1 MVTTLL
7 NLTENA
13 ALRGMKVEAEGVEEK
28 EKWWFSVYDFVN
40 FVCDKDPKGPYAKS
54 TFQRLIKNDSE
65 YAKEVDTLCIGLKFA
80 GRGQQLTPCMTIRGL
95 QRLLMILGGKVAAEY
110 RAIAEGVMTR
120 YLAGDTTLLA
130 EIRANAASNTPLNQA
145 CRAAL
150 EQEPVTGKRKEMEDL
165 EISER
170 QAKLADM
177 HVKTQENGIKNQ
189 ENSIKNIHLFA
200 ETMAFLDAD
209 WKQDARL
216 VRQTKDLLQNA
227 VNRFGGGGGGGG
239 GVTQPAI
246 EGPAPTS
253 YRFDPAASIT
263 VSGVAQAMGV
273 RLQPGDAAAIGKA
286 AKRAYAA
293 KHGVDPERH
302 KQWVDGAERLVCSY
316 TEADRSLLEEA
327 VQAHER
333 AQSTRS
339 KSDKSDKSGAGGS
352 GGPSISLYFNRL
364 H

>member
-1 MVTTLL
+1 MATTLL

-13 ALRGMKVEAEGVEEK
+13 ALRGMKVEAEGVDEK
-28 EKWWFSVYDFVN
+28 DKWWFSVYDFVN

-80 GRGQQLTPCMTIRGL
+80 GRGQQLTPCMTIKGL

-120 YLAGDTTLLA
+120 YLAGDASLLP
-130 EIRANAASNTPLNQA
+130 EIRANAASNAPLNRA

-150 EQEPVTGKRKEMEDL
+150 EQEPVTGKRKDMEDL

-170 QAKLADM
+170 QARLADM
-177 HVKTQENGIKNQ
+177 QVKTQENGIKN
-189 ENSIKNIHLFA
+189 IHLFA
-200 ETMAFLDAD
+200 TTMAFLDAD

-227 VNRFGGGGGGGG
+227 VCNGFGVG
-239 GVTQPAI
+239 QHAI
-246 EGPAPTS
+246 AGPGPS
-253 YRFDPAASIT
+253 QFDPAASIT

-273 RLQPGDAAAIGKA
+273 RLQPGAAAAIGKA
-286 AKRAYAA
+286 AKRAYVAR
-293 KHGVDPERH
+293 HGVDPEQH

-316 TEADRSLLEEA
+316 TESDRALLEEA

-339 KSDKSDKSGAGGS
+339 KSEGKGDDTDKADKAGVS
-352 GGPSISLYFNRL
+352 SISLYFNRL
-364 H
+364 G